1 MFSCRILNQ
10 KIFSAMLHQNI
21 ICWNKFFNSSSNFS
35 HSFMVIWSF
44 QKQSHS
50 RLYLQSCKLVIVNSQ
65 IKIFPI
71 MLSSCFIFIT
81 KGRLYFSLIYS
92 FYCCLVKG
100 VKPTLLGGHNIEGR
114 TDILVNWQ
122 FLIVKSGHFPFA
134 LMQGLFVLT
143 ISKVF
148 YNQLS
153 W

>member
-1 MFSCRILNQ
+1 
-10 KIFSAMLHQNI
+10 MLHQNI
-21 ICWNKFFNSSSNFS
+21 VRQNKFFNFSPNFLHFLCWFGHSNNNS
-35 HSFMVIWSF
+35 ILGYISG
-44 QKQSHS
+44 
-50 RLYLQSCKLVIVNSQ
+50 RKLVIVNSQ